1 MLSDLNLF
9 QRFEFDDAKKHNQ
22 SIGDVRKSFLA
33 KGVILVLSLLICT
46 FFITYKPNQINTNQR
61 LNYTKGFKW
70 TDKNLI
76 AETNFPIYKSKKQY
90 LQEVKN
96 AKENSFL
103 VFKLKTSKD
112 EILQNIRNYQLS
124 DNTIDILRN
133 DSYYLEYE
141 LLFDS
146 LKNLKINE
154 LNNLLNNSKDFVSN
168 YYKNKKGLVIN
179 YDINKIKS
187 DKILIN
193 NDFLN
198 SSLVSKSDLID
209 SISYFYNLNNY
220 IINKQNKINQLFSK
234 YLVNKFIKPELLYAP
249 ELTKE
254 EKLYAENS
262 ITKTLGLIKKG
273 EIIISKGHILT
284 DIDILKLDSYFYF
297 QNVKNKYQS
306 NLATYLSNFGHIS
319 LIFSFILLYLFN
331 IRKRIFYDNNQF
343 GAIFLIFVITS
354 FQAWVSVEYDFN
366 YPMEYLIFLPAYS
379 MLAAIVFDSRT
390 AFYATV
396 TMALL
401 VASIRGNDYIT
412 AVVMMFSGSVAAYTV
427 RDIQNRTQMLK
438 SIFLIFSSFVLT
450 IFTFGIDV
458 SFNSPETLQKLM
470 FCAINSLVSPLI
482 TFGLLFV
489 MEKTT
494 NFSSNLVYQ
503 EYDNINH
510 PLLKELNQKAPGTF
524 QHVKGVAA
532 LSEACA
538 EAIEANVLFV
548 RVASYFHD
556 IGKIYHPEYFAE
568 NQIDMDSKHL
578 KIPPK
583 KSAKTII
590 NHVLEGA
597 VLARKSKLPERI
609 IDIIYMH
616 HGTTLVKHFYAMSL
630 EQNPNTDLK
639 DFQYPGPKPNSKEA
653 AIIMICDAA
662 EAISRLPIN
671 DDDEMEKMLDNIIR
685 DRVDEGQFDD
695 CDITIRELQIIK
707 FTILK
712 NIKAIHHSRVTY
724 KEVTK

>member
-9 QRFEFDDAKKHNQ
+9 QRFEFDDAKKHNK
-22 SIGDVRKSFLA
+22 SIGDVRKSFLV

-46 FFITYKPNQINTNQR
+46 FFISYKPHQINTNQR
-61 LNYTKGFKW
+61 LNYTTGFKW

-76 AETNFPIYKSKKQY
+76 AETNFPIYKNKRQY
-90 LQEVKN
+90 LQEVKI
-96 AKENSFL
+96 ARENSFL
-103 VFKLKTSKD
+103 VFKNKYTKED
-112 EILQNIRNYQLS
+112 ILQSIRNYQLS

-133 DSYYLEYE
+133 DNYFIEYE
-141 LLFDS
+141 SLFDS
-146 LKNLKINE
+146 LKALKAIE
-154 LNNLLNNSKDFVSN
+154 LNNLLNTSKDFVSN
-168 YYKNKKGLVIN
+168 YYRSKKGLIIN
-179 YDINKIKS
+179 YDITKIKS
-187 DKILIN
+187 EQILIN
-193 NDFLN
+193 NDLIN
-198 SSLVSKSDLID
+198 SSLVNKMDLID
-209 SISYFYNLNNY
+209 SVSYFQNLNNY
-220 IINKQNKINQLFSK
+220 IVNRQNKINQLFSK
-234 YLVNKFIKPELLYAP
+234 YLVNRFIKPELFYSP

-254 EKLYAENS
+254 ERLYAENS
-262 ITKTLGLIKKG
+262 ISKTLGLIKKG
-273 EIIISKGHILT
+273 EIIVSKGHILS
-284 DIDILKLDSYFYF
+284 DMDILKLDSYFYF
-297 QNVKNKYQS
+297 QNVKNKNQS
-306 NLATYLSNFGHIS
+306 NITTYISNFAHIS

-354 FQAWVSVEYDFN
+354 FQAWISVEYDFN

-438 SIFLIFSSFVLT
+438 SIILIFSAFVLT

-458 SFNSPETLQKLM
+458 SLSSPETLQKLM
-470 FCAINSLVSPLI
+470 FCAINALVSPLI

-494 NFSSNLVYQ
+494 NFSSNLMYQ

-510 PLLKELNQKAPGTF
+510 PLLKELSQKAPGTF

-583 KSAKTII
+583 RSAKTII
-590 NHVLEGA
+590 NHVIEGA
-597 VLARKSKLPERI
+597 ALARKSKLPERI

-630 EQNPNTDLK
+630 EQNTDTDPK

-662 EAISRLPIN
+662 EAISRLPIH
-671 DDDEMEKMLDNIIR
+671 DDEEMEKMLDNIIR